1 MARKYFGSLK
11 SINDVNYRVE
21 LYDAPTGSTTAGTEL
36 KLAGDGFTLEADGEG
51 SKLYENFIQP
61 SRVTAQFVV
70 NNSTVL
76 DDFLGIAT
84 NAEDY
89 WTMVIWKDFNLFFI
103 GKVIADQMQRERA
116 ALQGNPIIS
125 LTAVDGL
132 NLLDGFNVSEDWFS
146 SVTGAGQKIS
156 ISSLFKQCLELLDL
170 NTYWSYLGFANYY
183 FYDCRSMYAS
193 AAVAKGIQYE
203 YLDLNTFLPD
213 YDPLADVKN
222 IDYITGPYDPINMMT
237 CKKALEQV
245 CKQYGCRLIHDNGAY
260 YLYDA
265 TAYAGTTIAYRRF
278 SYTMGYQGI
287 GTLSHRVTIADNTRP
302 QWEAKPVLS
311 YQPALKRLEL
321 NTARTN
327 VISCMRSYNGR
338 GVSAIELIQT
348 GMPTGSS
355 PDEVPLSIRTVVKC
369 IVPYTGPN
377 YRYTKAKYEL
387 RIYAEDS
394 SGNQKILNADAY
406 WITNPS
412 APTVV
417 SRDEVQDIT
426 NRVTDWLSWEF
437 TINTTSLPAGFD
449 RLTIWMY
456 CELRQQKYTALLG
469 WSNYAT
475 VTPEFWGSIQVSI
488 NDYSPYQNPDHIYDV
503 VEVFTPKIGA
513 SVNSKIESLDLAY
526 YYQNSPFYTG
536 NIYVSNGSTNV
547 IASDYYGGW
556 DSVTHGTPTEILGK
570 YFSALYANFLQTIR
584 GTWIDSGTYSRIKSL
599 YFDNYTWIQNGVSFN
614 PRSETWEG
622 EWLGI
627 NPVYSDVTSTGEGL
641 RLSNEQ
647 GDIVRDRL
655 NYVQTL
661 VAGIQSGLMKP
672 ENGVLNYLINDADGA
687 PTSQPTLNTR
697 WEVMLNYD
705 QASEQVEWHIQ
716 EHNQSVTY
724 TAGTYTI
731 TNGFELIL
739 CDTTDGAITI
749 NLPPADESKGKK
761 YYFVKLQTSHSVT
774 ISGNGFNINDGTS
787 TTLGNKW
794 SSKTIISDGAQ
805 WYIIANV

>member
-1 MARKYFGSLK
+1 MGRKYFGSLK

-61 SRVTAQFVV
+61 GRVTAHFVV

-76 DDFLGIAT
+76 DDFLSIAT

-89 WTMVIWKDFNLFFI
+89 WTMVIWKDSNLFFI

-116 ALQGNPIIS
+116 ALEGNPVIN

-146 SVTGAGQKIS
+146 STIAGGQKIS
-156 ISSLFKQCLELLDL
+156 ISNLFKFSLELLDL

-193 AAVAKGIQYE
+193 AAIAKGIQYE

-237 CKKALEQV
+237 CKQALEQV

-278 SYTMGYQGI
+278 SYTMGYQGT

-327 VISCMRSYNGR
+327 VISYVRPYS
-338 GVSAIELIQT
+338 SAAALAIVLQQS
-348 GMPTGSS
+348 GMPTGSN
-355 PDEVPLSIRTVVKC
+355 PDEVPLTIRVVAKTR
-369 IVPYTGPN
+369 VPYATPPN
-377 YRYTKAKYEL
+377 YRYSKVQYSLYIYCTDGINTKVL
-387 RIYAEDS
+387 D
-394 SGNQKILNADAY
+394 ADAY
-406 WITNPS
+406 WIPS
-412 APTVV
+412 GTPVTA
-417 SRDEVQDIT
+417 RIEQQDIL
-426 NRVTDWLSWEF
+426 NRVTDWLTWEF
-437 TINTTSLPAGFD
+437 TINASSLPAGYDIISVGVEATF
-449 RLTIWMY
+449 
-456 CELRQQKYTALLG
+456 QQQRYYALLG
-469 WSNYAT
+469 WNNYSSIAGDI
-475 VTPEFWGSIQVSI
+475 WGSIQVSI

-503 VEVFTPKIGA
+503 VEVFTPKTGA

-536 NIYVSNGSTNV
+536 NIYVSNGSSNV

-556 DSVTHGTPTEILGK
+556 DSITHGTPTEILGK

-661 VAGIQSGLMKP
+661 VAGIQSGLMNP
-672 ENGVLNYLINDADGA
+672 ENGVLNYLINDANGA

-724 TAGTYTI
+724 TSGTYTI

-774 ISGNGFNINDGTS
+774 ISGNGFNINDGTA
-787 TTLGNKW
+787 TTLANKW